1 MNKDYYDVVI
11 EGHLDLAKGFVM
23 GFLAG
28 RGIEGG
34 AFFDETCHIAGENE
48 AGPLLRL
55 ISARDSLSTLIIG
68 SGLYDLLAA
77 ALSRRPQVISLS
89 IKQVRRVL
97 SAAFT
102 CQLRTYSREVGDKIK
117 EILSCVPEGVDGESA
132 FELHEKIDP
141 EGKGH
146 ELFTPLHDYE
156 LAGKGRI
163 SGSVKG
169 VLDLYQRLRRFE
181 VAELGELELT
191 FGETL

>member
-1 MNKDYYDVVI
+1 MNKDYCEVVI

-28 RGIEGG
+28 RGIEGS
-34 AFFDETCHIAGENE
+34 AFFDETCRIAGDYE

-55 ISARDSLSTLIIG
+55 ISAHNNVSTLIVG

-77 ALSRRPQVISLS
+77 ALSRHPQVIALT
-89 IKQVRRVL
+89 IKKVRRVL
-97 SAAFT
+97 NAAFT
-102 CQLRTYSREVGDKIK
+102 CQFKTYSREVGDKIK
-117 EILSCVPEGVDGESA
+117 TILSCVPEGVDGESA
-132 FELHEKIDP
+132 FELHEKVDP

-146 ELFTPLHDYE
+146 EFFTPLHDYE

-163 SGSVKG
+163 SGSVRG
-169 VLDLYQRLRRFE
+169 VLDLHERLRRFE

-191 FGETL
+191 YAETL

>member
-55 ISARDSLSTLIIG
+55 VSARGSLSTLIIG
-68 SGLYDLLAA
+68 SGLYDLLAD
-77 ALSRRPQVISLS
+77 ALSRHPQAIALR
-89 IKQVRRVL
+89 IKKVRRVL

-102 CQLRTYSREVGDKIK
+102 CQFRTYSREAGDKIK
-117 EILSCVPEGVDGESA
+117 EILSCVPEGVDGESG
-132 FELHEKIDP
+132 FEMREKLDS
-141 EGKGH
+141 EGKGV

-156 LAGKGRI
+156 LTGKGRI

-169 VLDLYQRLRRFE
+169 VLDLYQQLGRFE

-191 FGETL
+191 FGETV

>member
-1 MNKDYYDVVI
+1 MNKDYYEVVI
-11 EGHLDLAKGFVM
+11 EGHLELAKGFVM

-28 RGIEGG
+28 RGIEGS
-34 AFFDETCHIAGENE
+34 AFFDEACHIAGEYE

-55 ISARDSLSTLIIG
+55 ISAHNNVSTLIVG
-68 SGLYDLLAA
+68 SGLYDLLVA
-77 ALSRRPQVISLS
+77 ALSRHPQVIALS
-89 IKQVRRVL
+89 IKKVRRVL

-102 CQLRTYSREVGDKIK
+102 CQFRTYSREMSDKIK
-117 EILSCVPEGVDGESA
+117 EILSCVPEGVDGASG

-146 ELFTPLHDYE
+146 EFFTPLHDYE

-169 VLDLYQRLRRFE
+169 VLDLYHQLGRFE
-181 VAELGELELT
+181 VVELRELELT

>member
-1 MNKDYYDVVI
+1 MNKDYYEVVI

-28 RGIEGG
+28 RGIEGS
-34 AFFDETCHIAGENE
+34 AFFDDACHIAGEDE

-55 ISARDSLSTLIIG
+55 IHARDNVSTLIAG
-68 SGLYDLLAA
+68 SGLCELLIA
-77 ALSRRPQVISLS
+77 ALNRHPQAIALK
-89 IKQVRRVL
+89 IRKARRVS
-97 SAAFT
+97 SAAFACT
-102 CQLRTYSREVGDKIK
+102 FRTYSREVGDKLK

-146 ELFTPLHDYE
+146 EFFTPLHDYE

-163 SGSVKG
+163 SGSVRG
-169 VLDLYQRLRRFE
+169 VLDLYERLKRFE
-181 VAELGELELT
+181 VVELGELELT
-191 FGETL
+191 YGETL

>member
-1 MNKDYYDVVI
+1 MNKDYYEIVI

-34 AFFDETCHIAGENE
+34 AFFDEACHIAEENE

-55 ISARDSLSTLIIG
+55 ISARGNLSTLIIG

-77 ALSRRPQVISLS
+77 ALRRQPQVIALR
-89 IKQVRRVL
+89 IKKVRRVL
-97 SAAFT
+97 SAAFA
-102 CQLRTYSREVGDKIK
+102 CQFRTYSREAGDKIK
-117 EILSCVPEGVDGESA
+117 EILSCVPEGVDGESG
-132 FELHEKIDP
+132 FEMSEKLDP
-141 EGKGH
+141 EGKGV

-156 LAGKGRI
+156 LTGKGRI

-169 VLDLYQRLRRFE
+169 VLDLYQRLGRFE

-191 FGETL
+191 FGETV